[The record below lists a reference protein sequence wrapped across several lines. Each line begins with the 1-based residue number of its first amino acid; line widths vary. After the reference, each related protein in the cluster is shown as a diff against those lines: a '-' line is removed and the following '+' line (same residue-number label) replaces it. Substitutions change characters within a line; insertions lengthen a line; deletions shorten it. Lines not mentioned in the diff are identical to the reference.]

1 MLHERGAYFDKY
13 LTNTFDKYL
22 TNTCFS
28 VRINTEDIVA
38 RSREAV
44 KCLIELAE
52 SPEEA
57 DTVLS
62 QEFADVKEKYA
73 YLRGMFDFTI
83 VGAYKPDIE
92 NDYKAA
98 LSAIVNQ
105 KWRA

>member
-1 MLHERGAYFDKY
+1 M
-13 LTNTFDKYL
+13 
-22 TNTCFS
+22 
-28 VRINTEDIVA
+28 A
-38 RSREAV
+38 RNREAV

-57 DTVLS
+57 DAVLS

-73 YLRGMFDFTI
+73 YLRGMFNFI
-83 VGAYKPDIE
+83 IMGVYKPDTE